1 MNSTVLVMNSI
12 QLNIYFLIMKTQNLI
27 SVLVN
32 LNNINNNNN
41 NHTFENAILKW

>member
-12 QLNIYFLIMKTQNLI
+12 ELNIYFLIMKKQNLI

-32 LNNINNNNN
+32 LNNNNN